1 MHFLDAGSGLRLL
14 DCVDHTAMT
23 AGGQHDETFAFD
35 DEVRSNLV
43 LEFIGNEAAGVLC
56 RRNFVRGTPE
66 PVDDPDLLAAWP
78 QRFFETALC
87 DLAGGEG
94 MVSNEGRPFGHHE
107 REVRVQDCLSV
118 KRPILASSGLA
129 HAKAILAADEE
140 RQTLFE
146 PPPVRREEADQPT
159 EMIVMAMAQHQCIE
173 ASGVD
178 FQHRHIVEE
187 GLRLIAEVDLNVP
200 HLVAAPG
207 FRVHRQSPLSDQV
220 HARRCVRAQIAAR
233 PPLDGQPVSLLSRDP
248 FDDLVIRDDPHRDAV
263 HFRRLGGQLLGLC
276 GS

>member
-1 MHFLDAGSGLRLL
+1 MPRNQIIGIDLLEGGDHLPNVLVGQWRHDVEAANDRVHFLDAGSGLRLL

-35 DEVRSNLV
+35 DKVRSNLV
-43 LEFIGNEAAGVLC
+43 LEIIGNEAAGVLC
-56 RRNFVRGTPE
+56 RRNFVRETPE

-94 MVSNEGRPFGHHE
+94 MVGNDGRPFGHHE

-129 HAKAILAADEE
+129 HAKAILATDEE
-140 RQTLFE
+140 GQILFE
-146 PPPVRREEADQPT
+146 PTLVRREEADQPAK
-159 EMIVMAMAQHQCIE
+159 MIVMAMAQHQCVE
-173 ASGVD
+173 ASGIDLEHGHV
-178 FQHRHIVEE
+178 VEE
-187 GLRLIAEVDLNVP
+187 RLRLIAEVDQNVP

-207 FRVHRQSPLSDQV
+207 LRVHR
-220 HARRCVRAQIAAR
+220 
-233 PPLDGQPVSLLSRDP
+233 
-248 FDDLVIRDDPHRDAV
+248 
-263 HFRRLGGQLLGLC
+263 
-276 GS
+276 